1 MVSGAVIALVCAVLA
16 FGLWRLLRRLI
27 RNQSSHTG
35 LGHTAPAVVPQAVPE
50 PVVLADQ
57 RNLQAVEALAL
68 LLLSN
73 LSLLLL
79 LRWQRNLLLL
89 RG

>member
-35 LGHTAPAVVPQAVPE
+35 LGHTAPAVVPQAASEQAKPEPQAVPE
-50 PVVLADQ
+50 PVV
-57 RNLQAVEALAL
+57 EP
-68 LLLSN
+68 
-73 LSLLLL
+73 
-79 LRWQRNLLLL
+79 LRLCN
-89 RG
+89 

>member
-35 LGHTAPAVVPQAVPE
+35 LGHTAPAVVPQAASEPQAVPE
-50 PVVLADQ
+50 PVVLAEVATEAAA
-57 RNLQAVEALAL
+57 RNLRPNPRQRR
-68 LLLSN
+68 
-73 LSLLLL
+73 L
-79 LRWQRNLLLL
+79 LRT
-89 RG
+89 